1 MLYTAVPVKMLSPL
15 AADHVHRPR
24 HRGPLESAS
33 YGVSGVPGDGPYVE
47 IWVRLENGRIL
58 EAAFRTPGCPSST
71 AAASMLCELAT
82 GREAIKMGDLTEEDL
97 LTVLGG
103 LPEGKG
109 DYVRMSIEAM
119 RAAIRRG
126 A

>member
-1 MLYTAVPVKMLSPL
+1 MTLSPI

-24 HRGPLESAS
+24 HRGPLENAA

-47 IWVRLENGRIL
+47 IWARVESGVVR

-71 AAASMLCELAT
+71 AAASMLCELAE
-82 GREAIKMGDLTEEDL
+82 GREAARVASLTGEDL
-97 LTVLGG
+97 LAVLGG

-109 DYVRMSIEAM
+109 SYAEMSVEAM
-119 RAAIRRG
+119 RRAIG
-126 A
+126 GHE

>member
-1 MLYTAVPVKMLSPL
+1 MLSPL
-15 AADHVHRPR
+15 AADHIHHPR
-24 HRGPLESAS
+24 HRGPLVDAS

-47 IWVRLENGRIL
+47 IWARVEDGIVR

-71 AAASMLCELAT
+71 AAASMLCELAE
-82 GREAIKMGDLTEEDL
+82 GREAARVVELTGEDL

-109 DYVRMSIEAM
+109 DYARMSVEAM
-119 RAAIRRG
+119 NRAVG
-126 A
+126 GWP